1 MASPFEIFRRNQWL
15 VVALFGL
22 SIFAFVLLDPL
33 TQGGGGGR
41 LFPIIMGVLLG
52 GLALWLLSGKSG
64 REAVIW
70 AGAGAVLGGLF
81 VGLGSDLFGN
91 RTAIATTAGNL
102 APEDVEELRD
112 RRDVAVGFFGRLQN
126 ELARE
131 NPEDFAIRGRVSP
144 VRDYA
149 GFVQTPQGNFPEILG
164 PNADPRGAED
174 LVFGYLLNRE
184 ADELGLEIS
193 DAEINRV
200 INEHY
205 GVAPSAATVGKIRTD
220 FGVGET
226 TLFDAVRDE
235 LRARRT
241 LQLLLPRPATLPADA
256 WTLYRR
262 LNQTADLSLVALPVE
277 AFVGEVPEPTEAE
290 VEELFREYRDRPADP
305 ITGLG
310 FRRDS
315 QIKLGYLRADR
326 AAIAEATPDPTDAEV
341 EAYYAAN
348 REEFRNRAYDD
359 YLTSRRMG
367 EETAGGGA
375 GGDGVSEPP
384 ADPPALPSLPDPNA
398 APPAEEPAADEPAM
412 DDDAPTLP
420 PPAAGAG
427 STPAEPPAPAEPAD
441 DPAPAAEPA
450 GRPAVVAPKPAG
462 PQPKEPNGDEPEAD
476 APPTDEPAGEEPN
489 GDEPNADEPKLPFA
503 AAGFRGVAF
512 AAVQDA
518 PEQDELGQAAPARP
532 PVTAPKPVASASS
545 RGGQEP
551 PPPAETPEPPAE
563 PAMTDD
569 ATATDAPA
577 PPPPAPMTDGEEA
590 PETQADVEPQGDAAP
605 PAPAADDAPPPE
617 FFPLDEARRAAIRER
632 LKREAVDAAVAEKV
646 GAAAEVMYT
655 LGSDIWAEVPDPAD
669 PSVDL
674 TEAQIERAR
683 TEARQTIAGEMD
695 DYAKA
700 NGLEYVSTEFVGV
713 RDIEEDTYPV
723 MLAEAGFDADDP
735 FAQRELLVAPLF
747 GNFAGPLYQVVRTGS
762 RPDTGDGFA
771 VWKTDQR
778 YAAEQ
783 ELTEPGVRE
792 AVVAAFK
799 RREAAKLARE
809 RAEALA
815 KVASQPDKTLGDA
828 VAGQTA
834 VGKAPAEAAADGADV
849 PQLLEVEPTGPF
861 TRLRLNR
868 QTGAFGQPLP
878 PVPGPASVPGVGS
891 ASDEFL
897 DAAFGSLT
905 VGRAAAAA
913 NADGDVVYVLELN
926 DRTPDGEGLEDL
938 YEDFLR
944 DAATNPGLYAR
955 VNDRANYDSQRAFI
969 DGLFEKYGVSGLDRG
984 PAPEPR
990 R

>member
-81 VGLGSDLFGN
+81 VGLGADLFGN

-102 APEDVEELRD
+102 APEDVEELRN
-112 RRDVAVGFFGRLQN
+112 RREVAVGFFGRLQN

-131 NPEDFAIRGRVSP
+131 NPDDFAVRGRVAP

-164 PNADPRGAED
+164 PEASRTED

-184 ADELGLEIS
+184 ADELGLEVS

-235 LRARRT
+235 LRARRA

-277 AFVGEVPEPTEAE
+277 AFVDEVPEPTDAE
-290 VEELFREYRDRPADP
+290 VAELFEEYRARPADP
-305 ITGLG
+305 VTGLG
-310 FRRDS
+310 FKRDS

-359 YLTSRRMG
+359 YLTSRRMSEGAAG
-367 EETAGGGA
+367 EDGGEDA
-375 GGDGVSEPP
+375 P
-384 ADPPALPSLPDPNA
+384 ADPPALPALPEPGA
-398 APPAEEPAADEPAM
+398 APPADVPPAAEQPAM
-412 DDDAPTLP
+412 EDADADADALTLP
-420 PPAAGAG
+420 PPAAE
-427 STPAEPPAPAEPAD
+427 SEPTEPPAAAEPAD
-441 DPAPAAEPA
+441 DPEPA
-450 GRPAVVAPKPAG
+450 EEPADKPAVVAPKPD
-462 PQPKEPNGDEPEAD
+462 EPNTGGPAADDPKAEEPGA
-476 APPTDEPAGEEPN
+476 EEPN
-489 GDEPNADEPKLPFA
+489 EDEPNEDEPKLPFA

-512 AAVQDA
+512 AAVQDDL
-518 PEQDELGQAAPARP
+518 PQDPPART
-532 PVTAPKPVASASS
+532 PVTAPKPVAKASS
-545 RGGQEP
+545 APADGEP
-551 PPPAETPEPPAE
+551 EPAETLELLAE
-563 PAMTDD
+563 PAMADAADD
-569 ATATDAPA
+569 AADLPA
-577 PPPPAPMTDGEEA
+577 PPPPAEPMTEDDAE
-590 PETQADVEPQGDAAP
+590 PPADIDAEPQGEAAP
-605 PAPAADDAPPPE
+605 PAPAAADAPPPPE
-617 FFPLDEARRAAIRER
+617 FFPLDEARRASIRER
-632 LKREAVDAAVAEKV
+632 LKRERVDAAVADKI
-646 GAAAEVMYT
+646 GAAAEEMYT
-655 LGSDIWAEVPDPAD
+655 LGSDVWAEVPDPAD
-669 PSVDL
+669 PAVDL
-674 TEAQIERAR
+674 TEAQIEQ
-683 TEARQTIAGEMD
+683 ARQDARETIAGKMVE
-695 DYAKA
+695 YAEA

-713 RDIEEDTYPV
+713 RDIQEDTYPV

-735 FAQRELLVAPLF
+735 FAQRQLLVAPLF
-747 GNFAGPLYQVVRTGS
+747 GNFAGPLYQVVRTGA

-783 ELTEPGVRE
+783 ELTEPGVRD
-792 AVVAAFK
+792 AVVAAWK
-799 RREAAKLARE
+799 REKAAELAKA
-809 RAEALA
+809 RAEEIAA
-815 KVASQPDKTLGDA
+815 IASRADKTLGDA
-828 VAGQTA
+828 IAGQTA
-834 VGKAPAEAAADGADV
+834 TGEAPAEAAADGEEV
-849 PQLLEVEPTGPF
+849 PQILEVRPTGPF

-878 PVPGPASVPGVGS
+878 PTPGPAAVPGVGS

-905 VGRAAAAA
+905 VGEAAAAA

-926 DRTPDGEGLEDL
+926 DRSPDGENLKDL

-984 PAPEPR
+984 PVPEPR